1 MTNPGGIPAR
11 PTECDLVM
19 QGGITSGVAYPAAV
33 LELYKQ
39 FRFRSIGGASAGAMA
54 AAVTAAAEYARDSGG
69 FERLEALRQQLQQP
83 GLIVKQFRPSKQAR
97 PLFRILLA
105 AQAKRT

>member
-39 FRFRSIGGASAGAMA
+39 FLSAQKNPIPDI
-54 AAVTAAAEYARDSGG
+54 EK
-69 FERLEALRQQLQQP
+69 RLKNVQENP
-83 GLIVKQFRPSKQAR
+83 KGSNE
-97 PLFRILLA
+97 
-105 AQAKRT
+105 

>member
-1 MTNPGGIPAR
+1 MTNPGGIPAH

-33 LELYKQ
+33 LELYKT

-54 AAVTAAAEYARDSGG
+54 ANSLRICEKRSGNVT
-69 FERLEALRQQLQQP
+69 
-83 GLIVKQFRPSKQAR
+83 V
-97 PLFRILLA
+97 
-105 AQAKRT
+105 RTFSSSW